1 MSLFWITL
9 NLFLNLFFEKDPA
22 LTPSISITALVATWQ
37 VMFSR
42 ETSTASK
49 KDPTNGKA
57 VAPLQE
63 THGCKGVALALHVTT
78 SSLTFALCCLGGF
91 QDPATANPKKRGL
104 NSVLSLLWAGGWT
117 RWLPVVPATFPSPRA
132 TPQIS
137 QSQEI
142 PISLCRVFIWI
153 CFPVIYGELRWQTLQ

>member
-63 THGCKGVALALHVTT
+63 AHGCKGVALALRVTT
-78 SSLTFALCCLGGF
+78 SSLAFALCCLGGF
-91 QDPATANPKKRGL
+91 QDPAAANPKQRGL

-117 RWLPVVPATFPSPRA
+117 R
-132 TPQIS
+132 
-137 QSQEI
+137 
-142 PISLCRVFIWI
+142 
-153 CFPVIYGELRWQTLQ
+153 